1 MRFATFVVS
10 LAIFAATTGAIL
22 ETMDKLKQWVMTMLV
37 FTGTAIVIS
46 SFIMFAIIIYTI
58 NLDIK
63 PLNEYE
69 MTQNLLSSHFV
80 NVN

>member
-1 MRFATFVVS
+1 MRFATFIVS
-10 LAIFAATTGAIL
+10 LAIFAATAGAIL

-46 SFIMFAIIIYTI
+46 SFIMFAVIIYTLK
-58 NLDIK
+58 LDIK

-69 MTQNLLSSHFV
+69 MIQDLLSSHFV
-80 NVN
+80 KVN